1 MCKASEQRCR
11 TFQTKI
17 QVHDVVIINYAIIS
31 ITTYKF
37 TLPTHFLII
46 TYTKQIESTFLYSE
60 TFFEHSSRK

>member
-1 MCKASEQRCR
+1 MCKASEQHCR

-46 TYTKQIESTFLYSE
+46 TYTKQIESSFLYSE